1 MTFPLVGKISGLH
14 MLDDLVETTCSLQLV
29 RTHICVWECLCAVIL
44 PVMTALELW
53 RPGAVS
59 RASRSSHDF
68 PHEGVTNST
77 KLCPFPSH
85 GAKARICPGLPT
97 ATDTERKQL
106 KENIPQLLLYNIT
119 EQICVARRFLL
130 YFIVFYSLYF
140 IYLFTY

>member
-1 MTFPLVGKISGLH
+1 
-14 MLDDLVETTCSLQLV
+14 MLTGTLQLV

-44 PVMTALELW
+44 PVLTALELW
-53 RPGAVS
+53 RPRAVS

-68 PHEGVTNST
+68 PHGGVTNST

-106 KENIPQLLLYNIT
+106 KENIPQLLLYHIT
-119 EQICVARRFLL
+119 EQTCVSRGRRLFFYL
-130 YFIVFYSLYF
+130 YIYFFIIIIIKKSFFY
-140 IYLFTY
+140 